1 MAELS
6 FHVTLF
12 CFVPRLLCPK
22 KETKKRPKKKSFIT
36 TLSYFSPHH
45 IMWYTMQL
53 LAYRIKHFDQ
63 VISGVVFNFC
73 SKTFITVW
81 NECLSVF
88 FLTWTPISENMVTNC
103 DCKTIQIR
111 LYKNFNSF
119 TMLRKWGKMHFWIF
133 SNVLCCMLFFY
144 TFWVCHGQ

>member
-45 IMWYTMQL
+45 IMWCTMQL
-53 LAYRIKHFDQ
+53 LADFWSRTLILAPKHLL
-63 VISGVVFNFC
+63 NFE
-73 SKTFITVW
+73 I
-81 NECLSVF
+81 NIYLF
-88 FLTWTPISENMVTNC
+88 FLSWSLISENIVTNC
-103 DCKTIQIR
+103 DSKTIQIRWSQIR
-111 LYKNFNSF
+111 LYKNFDSL
-119 TMLRKWGKMHFWIF
+119 TTLRKWGKMHFWIF

-144 TFWVCHGQ
+144 PFWVCHGQ